1 MNEREANLRR
11 AVLDAEAQESRVRA
25 AREALIDGKARLT
38 QTYNTEVHKLE
49 EDVRQE
55 EIKLRRDRVNVC
67 ELKAVV
73 ERGFEE

>member
-1 MNEREANLRR
+1 MNQHEANLRR
-11 AVLDAEAQESRVRA
+11 AVLDAEAQESRVKA
-25 AREALIDGKARLT
+25 ARQALLDGKSKAA
-38 QTYNTEVHKLE
+38 QAYNTEVHKLE

-55 EIKLRRDRVNVC
+55 EIKLRRERVYVQ